1 MQNIFG
7 ELLIK
12 DWKWLLRFYLVSL
25 IFYKLLCDCVT
36 LCAYSRS
43 ELESFPPL
51 SVWWSAA
58 SKDVQRKKKKTDS
71 IVVKMSFFCCGD
83 IKLLSI
89 NNCRHWG
96 GCCPD
101 HICCRS
107 VVNVLMKD
115 TWTCGQVGTES
126 PTLQL
131 TDPARSKSEDKFQ
144 LHFAEAPTLHVGEF
158 DGMNHQKWPPVHSS
172 CSGYDL

>member
-1 MQNIFG
+1 MIVKVLSG
-7 ELLIK
+7 
-12 DWKWLLRFYLVSL
+12 VSYFL
-25 IFYKLLCDCVT
+25 QAALWLCDIVCILKVRIGIISPTVCVMI
-36 LCAYSRS
+36 CCFERRS
-43 ELESFPPL
+43 
-51 SVWWSAA
+51 
-58 SKDVQRKKKKTDS
+58 KKKKKTDS